1 MLDVRARIFNPNGT
15 ITSADNASL
24 SETLSANVAA
34 GTYYLEV
41 GSHGSYGDVGQYQVT
56 GTVPNSGADV
66 LPPTVSITAPAD
78 NATVSG
84 NSVTISANASDNVA
98 VGRVDFYVDG
108 NLVGTDNSSPFSAT
122 WDTLLVANGVH
133 TLTATAYDTSL
144 NSGAS
149 APVSVTVANTDVI
162 PPTVSITSPSNGT
175 TVTGTLAI
183 AVDATDD
190 TAVTLVELYMDGV
203 LIGTDATIP
212 YTFNWDSLTVSNGSH
227 ALTAKALDAA
237 GNQTTSVAVS
247 VNVNNQLEPAR
258 RVQGGR
264 YRDQVIDFNRGG
276 TVSDTGIFC
285 NSKVYDRFGRIVS
298 EPSHISSSR
307 LWDGLIDGAR
317 APAGVYKL
325 YGECDDGTV
334 GKSAYIVIK

>member
-1 MLDVRARIFNPNGT
+1 
-15 ITSADNASL
+15 
-24 SETLSANVAA
+24 
-34 GTYYLEV
+34 
-41 GSHGSYGDVGQYQVT
+41 
-56 GTVPNSGADV
+56 
-66 LPPTVSITAPAD
+66 
-78 NATVSG
+78 
-84 NSVTISANASDNVA
+84 
-98 VGRVDFYVDG
+98 
-108 NLVGTDNSSPFSAT
+108 
-122 WDTLLVANGVH
+122 
-133 TLTATAYDTSL
+133 
-144 NSGAS
+144 
-149 APVSVTVANTDVI
+149 
-162 PPTVSITSPSNGT
+162 
-175 TVTGTLAI
+175 
-183 AVDATDD
+183 
-190 TAVTLVELYMDGV
+190 MDGV

-325 YGECDDGTV
+325 FGECDDGTV
-334 GKSAYIVIK
+334 GKSLYVVVK